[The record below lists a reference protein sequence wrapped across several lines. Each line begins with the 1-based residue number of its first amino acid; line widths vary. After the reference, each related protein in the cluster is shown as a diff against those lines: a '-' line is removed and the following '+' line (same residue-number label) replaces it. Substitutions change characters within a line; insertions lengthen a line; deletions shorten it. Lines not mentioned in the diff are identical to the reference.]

1 MLSSRNFAD
10 RIEQVM
16 NEEPGDANAE
26 IYLYGDQSYGS
37 SIPLYTGRSVYLV
50 NGRSSSMIWGST
62 YADAPK
68 IFLSGDDLLARWGTG
83 ARKFLFVPMEERDA
97 VDALFATRPDLH
109 PVLLDETSGKVLLTD
124 RPLNPVQEAPAAMT
138 Q

>member
-1 MLSSRNFAD
+1 MLSSRDFAD
-10 RIEQVM
+10 RIQQVIQKQ
-16 NEEPGDANAE
+16 PSDADAE

-37 SIPLYTGRSVYLV
+37 SIPFYTGRSAYLV

-68 IFLSGDDLLARWGTG
+68 IFLTGDDLLARWGTG

-97 VDALFATRPDLH
+97 VDALFAARPDLH
-109 PVLLDETSGKVLLTD
+109 PVLVDETSGKVLLTD
-124 RPLNPVQEAPAAMT
+124 RAVNSTSYVQ
-138 Q
+138 